1 MRSITFLRKLK
12 ENKRFLTLFPLPRE
26 RIGVIFITQNAKD
39 MVGMDYKEALEY
51 INRTEW
57 FGSRPGLERITELLE
72 KLGNPQ
78 NGMKFVH
85 IAGTNG
91 KGSCAAMTASV
102 LKAAGYKTGLF
113 TSPYL
118 YRFNERMQINGK
130 QIDDDVLAAD
140 VSLVKI
146 AADAMADHPTEFELM
161 TAAAMVWFKE
171 QNCDI
176 VVLESAH

>member
-26 RIGVIFITQNAKD
+26 QIGVIFITQNAKD

-51 INRTEW
+51 INKTEW

-91 KGSCAAMTASV
+91 KGSCAAMTASRV
-102 LKAAGYKTGLF
+102 A
-113 TSPYL
+113 SPNWPSVP
-118 YRFNERMQINGK
+118 R
-130 QIDDDVLAAD
+130 
-140 VSLVKI
+140 
-146 AADAMADHPTEFELM
+146 
-161 TAAAMVWFKE
+161 TARR
-171 QNCDI
+171 CTCP
-176 VVLESAH
+176 

>member
-1 MRSITFLRKLK
+1 
-12 ENKRFLTLFPLPRE
+12 
-26 RIGVIFITQNAKD
+26 

-51 INRTEW
+51 INKTEW

-78 NGMKFVH
+78 NGMKFIH

-161 TAAAMVWFKE
+161 TAAAGGSIRELWSTD
-171 QNCDI
+171 C
-176 VVLESAH
+176 VLGAGIGGGLGGERV

>member
-1 MRSITFLRKLK
+1 
-12 ENKRFLTLFPLPRE
+12 
-26 RIGVIFITQNAKD
+26 

-51 INRTEW
+51 INKTEW

-78 NGMKFVH
+78 NGMKFIH

-130 QIDDDVLAAD
+130 QIEDNVLAEI
-140 VSLVKI
+140 LTEIKRH
-146 AADAMADHPTEFELM
+146 ADAMDDDPTEFEMM
-161 TAAAMVWFKE
+161 TAAA
-171 QNCDI
+171 
-176 VVLESAH
+176 LR

>member
-57 FGSRPGLERITELLE
+57 FGSRPGLERITELWRSS
-72 KLGNPQ
+72 GTQQ

-85 IAGTNG
+85 IAGT
-91 KGSCAAMTASV
+91 TA
-102 LKAAGYKTGLF
+102 
-113 TSPYL
+113 
-118 YRFNERMQINGK
+118 R
-130 QIDDDVLAAD
+130 
-140 VSLVKI
+140 
-146 AADAMADHPTEFELM
+146 
-161 TAAAMVWFKE
+161 AAA
-171 QNCDI
+171 
-176 VVLESAH
+176 LR